1 MLVCGRRGR
10 RPGREGTGLCPPVVG
25 EGKEKQAGVRPSGL
39 GGAGVRGRG
48 YPVVGRPSLCRLA
61 ADGLWGTGAGWREV
75 PLLPVGRGLGSVSRR
90 VSGFA
95 QEELFCGQVVACS

>member
-1 MLVCGRRGR
+1 MLGWGGGGV
-10 RPGREGTGLCPPVVG
+10 GREGTGLCLPAAG

-39 GGAGVRGRG
+39 GGAGVRGRR

-90 VSGFA
+90 VSSFA